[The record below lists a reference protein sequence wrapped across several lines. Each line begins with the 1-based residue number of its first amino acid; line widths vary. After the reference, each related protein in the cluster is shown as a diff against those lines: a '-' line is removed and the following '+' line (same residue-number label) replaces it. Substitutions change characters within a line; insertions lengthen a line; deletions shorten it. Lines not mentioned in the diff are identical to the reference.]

1 MSLAERVR
9 ADFPILAR
17 TVDGHRLVYL
27 DSAATAQKP
36 RAVLDA
42 VRLFYERSNANVH
55 RSIHTLGEEATELY
69 EGARDRVRAF
79 LGARHRE
86 EIVFTK
92 GTTEAINLVV
102 HTWARRALV
111 EGDEILLSEMEHH
124 SNLVPWILLAR
135 ERKLR
140 LRHVPVTDE
149 GTLDL
154 EAFDRLLTR
163 RTRLVALA
171 HVSNVLGTINPVAE
185 IVERAQAA
193 GARVLLD
200 GAQAAPHLPVDVAAL
215 GVDFYAF
222 SGHKVGGPTGIGV
235 LYGRREVL
243 EPLEPFFGGS
253 EIIREVWLDR
263 ATWNDL
269 PVAVRAGDA
278 AHRPGGRARRG
289 ARLRG
294 GPGARDTVRRH
305 DAALVAEALA
315 RLAEVEDLEVY
326 GPRNPEI
333 RAGVIAFNFPGVH
346 PHDLSAALDA
356 EGVAVR
362 AGHHCAQPLM
372 RRLGVAGTARAS
384 FFVHTGVDDVLALV
398 DALQRAHETLGLRS
412 GSVRPS
418 TDPNPTRH
426 RVRRASWFESP
437 VRRH

>member
-1 MSLAERVR
+1 VVSLAERVR
-9 ADFPILAR
+9 ADFPILSR
-17 TVDGHRLVYL
+17 PIGEHRLVYL

-36 RAVLDA
+36 RPVLDA
-42 VRLFYERSNANVH
+42 LRAFYERSNANVH

-69 EGARDRVRAF
+69 EGARERARAF

-92 GTTEAINLVV
+92 GTTEAINLVA
-102 HTWARRALV
+102 HTWARRALA

-140 LRHVPVTDE
+140 LRHVPVAED

-154 EAFDRLLTR
+154 GALDRLLTR
-163 RTRLVALA
+163 RTRLVAVT

-193 GARVLLD
+193 GARVLID
-200 GAQAAPHLPVDVAAL
+200 GAQAAPHVPVDVAAL

-263 ATWNDL
+263 VTWNDL
-269 PVAVRAGDA
+269 PWRFEPGTPPIAGAVGLA
-278 AHRPGGRARRG
+278 AALDYLDTLGRG
-289 ARLRG
+289 A
-294 GPGARDTVRRH
+294 VRRH

-315 RLAEVEDLEVY
+315 RLAEVEDLEIY
-326 GPRNPEI
+326 GPRDPET
-333 RAGVIAFNFPGVH
+333 RAGVVSFNLPGVH
-346 PHDLSAALDA
+346 PHDLAAALDTQ
-356 EGVAVR
+356 GVAVR

-372 RRLGVAGTARAS
+372 RRLGVTGTARAS
-384 FFVHTGVDDVLALV
+384 FFVHTGADDVAALV
-398 DALQRAHETLGLRS
+398 DALRRAREILGTGRL
-412 GSVRPS
+412 RPS
-418 TDPNPTRH
+418 AR
-426 RVRRASWFESP
+426 
-437 VRRH
+437 

>member
-1 MSLAERVR
+1 VSLSDQVR
-9 ADFPILAR
+9 PDFPILSR
-17 TVDGHRLVYL
+17 TIGGRRLVYL
-27 DSAATAQKP
+27 DSGATAQKP
-36 RAVLDA
+36 RPVLDA
-42 VRLFYERSNANVH
+42 LRLFYERSNANVH

-69 EGARDRVRAF
+69 EAARDRVRAF
-79 LGARHRE
+79 IGARERE
-86 EIVFTK
+86 EIVFTR

-154 EAFDRLLTR
+154 QAFDRLLTR
-163 RTRLVALA
+163 RTRLVALT

-185 IVERAQAA
+185 IVDRAQAA

-215 GVDFYAF
+215 GADFYAF
-222 SGHKVGGPTGIGV
+222 SGHKLGGPTGIGA

-269 PVAVRAGDA
+269 PWRFEPGTPPIAGAIGLGA
-278 AHRPGGRARRG
+278 AIDYMDGLGREA
-289 ARLRG
+289 
-294 GPGARDTVRRH
+294 VRRH
-305 DAALVAEALA
+305 DSALVAEALT
-315 RLAEVEDLEVY
+315 RLGEVEDLEVY
-326 GPRNPEI
+326 GPRDPEM
-333 RAGVIAFNFPGVH
+333 RAGVISFNFPGVH
-346 PHDLSAALDA
+346 PHDLSAALDV

-384 FFVHTGVDDVLALV
+384 FFVHTGADDIAALV
-398 DALQRAHETLGLRS
+398 AALQRAREVLGAGRL
-412 GSVRPS
+412 RPS
-418 TDPNPTRH
+418 PR
-426 RVRRASWFESP
+426 
-437 VRRH
+437 

>member
-1 MSLAERVR
+1 MSLPEQVR
-9 ADFPILAR
+9 ADFPILSR

-42 VRLFYERSNANVH
+42 LRLFYERSNANVH

-69 EGARDRVRAF
+69 EGARNRVQAF

-92 GTTEAINLVV
+92 GTTEAINLVA

-111 EGDEILLSEMEHH
+111 AGDEILLSEMEHH

-154 EAFDRLLTR
+154 DAFDRLLTR

-185 IVERAQAA
+185 IIERAQAA

-200 GAQAAPHLPVDVAAL
+200 GAQAAPHVPVDVAAL

-222 SGHKVGGPTGIGV
+222 SGHKVGGPTGIGA

-263 ATWNDL
+263 VTWNDL
-269 PVAVRAGDA
+269 PWRFEPGTPPIAQAVGLGA
-278 AHRPGGRARRG
+278 ALDYVDGLGRE
-289 ARLRG
+289 
-294 GPGARDTVRRH
+294 TVRRH
-305 DAALVAEALA
+305 DAALVVEALS
-315 RLAEVEDLEVY
+315 RLAEVEDLELY
-326 GPRNPEI
+326 GPRNAEI
-333 RAGVIAFNFPGVH
+333 RAGVIAFNLPGVH

-384 FFVHTGVDDVLALV
+384 FFVHTGVDDVAALV
-398 DALQRAHETLGLRS
+398 DALKRARELLGS
-412 GSVRPS
+412 GRLRPS
-418 TDPNPTRH
+418 TH
-426 RVRRASWFESP
+426 
-437 VRRH
+437 